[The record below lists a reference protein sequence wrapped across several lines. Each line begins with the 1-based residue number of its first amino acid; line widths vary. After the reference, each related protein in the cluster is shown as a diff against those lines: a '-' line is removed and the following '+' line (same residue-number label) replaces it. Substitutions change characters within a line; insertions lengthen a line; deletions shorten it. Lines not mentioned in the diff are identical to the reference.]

1 MAPCMDV
8 QIRTGRTQCPR
19 DTALVALSWDS
30 ESDERVC
37 LLMQI
42 QGRSRESKTLEK
54 ECSGVIQH
62 ALLEAE
68 GETEGRLDGTLKEI
82 NGLVKGMLV
91 TGAIED
97 VHMLLAVLEPDGAL
111 HVSHAGRGEAYVI
124 RRGTASQITEH
135 SKGKAIPGFVH
146 IASGTVEDRDVI
158 VLSSQRLLRALTPT
172 QLSQISEHGADMIDE
187 ITRTLESEKE
197 YAVIGT
203 MSIKGEKKPVSSV
216 RDGSLRRERRGTW
229 GTNLVSRVSGIVYT
243 MTSACWSGVL
253 RTRFFKACYVGLERW
268 YREMSHPQK
277 KQRAHMFLLA
287 GVIGVLLIVWAIVQ
301 LTTSSQRGRTRIE
314 LKELVEQTDEQIR
327 SAGTRRLAGDTE
339 AANAILRRAEEQAKQ
354 VMNNES
360 GVFRTEALDLLDRIH
375 SKQEEIQNISRLT
388 PRVVV
393 NLSTKN
399 TSILA
404 KGLVG
409 INDGE
414 FVVFDRQNI
423 YRIVLNALDDPESLL
438 NEELI
443 RDGAYFSRYQTAV
456 FMTMDNSVVE
466 TIAAQ
471 PVLMKTEDPA
481 GWVAGLD
488 IEGYL
493 RYLYVL
499 SPENNQIYKYERL
512 SNRYSAPS
520 EYNVNGDV
528 RDALDMTVDGN
539 VYVLKKG
546 GQVIKLLRGEVKPFV
561 VRQAPE
567 GVFENVTKIFKSFD
581 GNFYF
586 LDPKNARVIVVG
598 DSGVSGEATYI
609 KQFVLEGD
617 QVGELQDL
625 YVDPDDA
632 RLYVLDEKRLY
643 VIDL

>member
-1 MAPCMDV
+1 MDV

-30 ESDERVC
+30 ESGERVC

-42 QGRSRESKTLEK
+42 HGKSRESKTLEK

-62 ALLEAE
+62 GLLEAE
-68 GETEGRLDGTLKEI
+68 GETEVRLDGTLKEI

-97 VHMLLAVLEPDGAL
+97 VHMLLAVLETDGAL

-135 SKGKAIPGFVH
+135 SKGRAIPAFVH

-158 VLSSQRLLRALTPT
+158 VLSSQRLLRALTPA
-172 QLSQISEHGADMIDE
+172 QLSQISQHGEDMIDE

-203 MSIKGEKKPVSSV
+203 ISVKGEQKPTPVARS
-216 RDGSLRRERRGTW
+216 GPTGRERRRSW
-229 GTNLVSRVSGIVYT
+229 GTNIVSR
-243 MTSACWSGVL
+243 ASGVVWS
-253 RTRFFKACYVGLERW
+253 RISRISFFKACYAGCERW
-268 YREMSHPQK
+268 WKEVNHPQK
-277 KQRAHMFLLA
+277 KQRAHMLLLA

-314 LKELVEQTDEQIR
+314 LKELVEQTDEQVR
-327 SAGTRRLAGDTE
+327 SADTRRLAGDTE

-399 TSILA
+399 TSVLA
-404 KGLVG
+404 QGLVG

-414 FVVFDRQNI
+414 FVVFDRRSI
-423 YRIVLNALDDPESLL
+423 YRVLLNALDDPETLL
-438 NEELI
+438 DEELI
-443 RDGAYFSRYQTAV
+443 RDGTYFSRYQTAV

-466 TIAAQ
+466 TIADQ

-512 SNRYSAPS
+512 SNRYSVPS

-528 RDALDMTVDGN
+528 REALDMTVDGN
-539 VYVLKKG
+539 VYVLKNG
-546 GQVIKLLRGEVKPFV
+546 GHVLKLLRGEVKPFAI
-561 VRQAPE
+561 RQAPE
-567 GVFENVTKIFKSFD
+567 GVFEDVTKIFKSFD

-586 LDPKNARVIVVG
+586 LDPKNARIIVVG
-598 DSGVSGEATYI
+598 DSGASGEATYL

-617 QVGELQDL
+617 QVGVLQDL
-625 YVDPDDA
+625 YVDPDDT